1 MIGRNIG
8 RDQLDNLECAEYMK
22 KVTLLRGA
30 RTEDGIHRTVLNWRA
45 WGAWLKEA
53 AAVGVLA
60 ATTVIALGRP
70 WHRARRLVF
79 ARPIHSLVVGSLG
92 FTDAYYLVLAPH

>member
-53 AAVGVLA
+53 AAGGGLA
-60 ATTVIALGRP
+60 ATTVIALGLGT
-70 WHRARRLVF
+70 ALGASYLLVRF
-79 ARPIHSLVVGSLG
+79 IHWSWVR
-92 FTDAYYLVLAPH
+92 